1 MAGHGRRVARSQ
13 HDRLQSVR
21 QPARR
26 PERVRKP
33 SGLQCSFDA
42 LALRTHVGA
51 TPRSVAAGIDVDDAP
66 GAAHQADE
74 LTLGTA
80 LPAAEARASRD
91 MPHVPVDGGSA
102 SGGAASAG
110 ASATGAG
117 SARTASHSSA
127 AA

>member
-1 MAGHGRRVARSQ
+1 MAGHGRRLACGQ

-26 PERVRKP
+26 PERVREP
-33 SGLQCSFDA
+33 SGLQRSFHA

-51 TPRSVAAGIDVDDAP
+51 TPGSVPAGVDSDDAP
-66 GAAHQADE
+66 GPAHQADE
-74 LTLGTA
+74 LTLG
-80 LPAAEARASRD
+80 AAVPTTQARASRD